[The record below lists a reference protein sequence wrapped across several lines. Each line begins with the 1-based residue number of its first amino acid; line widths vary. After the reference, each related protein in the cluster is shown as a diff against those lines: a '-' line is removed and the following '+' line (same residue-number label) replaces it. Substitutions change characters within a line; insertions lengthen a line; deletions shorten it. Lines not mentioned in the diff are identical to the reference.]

1 MGTRFVERPP
11 SAWQLNWSAST
22 GRARPIAKKERAKAR
37 APRVVELPPSLDKF
51 CHSQFTTNN
60 KKTRRSFMAEQGAVV
75 VKPAL
80 AKGTPSA
87 SFRLR
92 NGSLNAVRLRR
103 VFDLFDRNGD
113 GEITVDE
120 LAQALDALGLDAD
133 RASLTSTVGA
143 YVPDGAAGLR
153 FENFDALHRALGDAF
168 FGALA
173 DQDDAAGEGAGKEE
187 DEEEMRE
194 AFKVFDVD
202 GDGFISAA
210 ELQEVLKKLGLPEAS
225 SLANVREMI
234 CNVDRD
240 SDGRV
245 DFSEFKCMMQEIT
258 VWGA

>member
-1 MGTRFVERPP
+1 MDTNQG
-11 SAWQLNWSAST
+11 
-22 GRARPIAKKERAKAR
+22 
-37 APRVVELPPSLDKF
+37 VV
-51 CHSQFTTNN
+51 
-60 KKTRRSFMAEQGAVV
+60 AV

-133 RASLTSTVGA
+133 RAGLAATVGA
-143 YVPDGAAGLR
+143 YVPDGAVGLR
-153 FENFDALHRALGDAF
+153 FEDFDKLHRALGDAF

-173 DQDDAAGEGAGKEE
+173 DQQDDAAAAGADGGKGGEE
-187 DEEEMRE
+187 DEQEMRE

-225 SLANVREMI
+225 SMANVREMI

-245 DFSEFKCMMQEIT
+245 DFGEFKCMMQGIT

>member
-1 MGTRFVERPP
+1 MDTNQG
-11 SAWQLNWSAST
+11 
-22 GRARPIAKKERAKAR
+22 
-37 APRVVELPPSLDKF
+37 VV
-51 CHSQFTTNN
+51 
-60 KKTRRSFMAEQGAVV
+60 AV

-133 RASLTSTVGA
+133 RAGLAATVGA

-153 FENFDALHRALGDAF
+153 FEDLDKLHRALGDAF

-173 DQDDAAGEGAGKEE
+173 DQQDDAAEAADGGKGEE
-187 DEEEMRE
+187 DEQEMRE

-225 SLANVREMI
+225 SMANVREMI

-245 DFSEFKCMMQEIT
+245 DFGEFKCMMQGIT

>member
-1 MGTRFVERPP
+1 MDTNQG
-11 SAWQLNWSAST
+11 
-22 GRARPIAKKERAKAR
+22 
-37 APRVVELPPSLDKF
+37 VV
-51 CHSQFTTNN
+51 
-60 KKTRRSFMAEQGAVV
+60 AV

-133 RASLTSTVGA
+133 RAGLAATVGA
-143 YVPDGAAGLR
+143 YVPDGATGLR
-153 FENFDALHRALGDAF
+153 FEDFDKLHRALGDAF

-173 DQDDAAGEGAGKEE
+173 DQQDDAAAAGADGGKGGEE
-187 DEEEMRE
+187 DEQEMRE

-225 SLANVREMI
+225 SMANVREMI

-245 DFSEFKCMMQEIT
+245 DFGEFKCMMQGIT

>member
-1 MGTRFVERPP
+1 MDTNQG
-11 SAWQLNWSAST
+11 
-22 GRARPIAKKERAKAR
+22 
-37 APRVVELPPSLDKF
+37 VV
-51 CHSQFTTNN
+51 
-60 KKTRRSFMAEQGAVV
+60 AV

-133 RASLTSTVGA
+133 RAGLADTVGA
-143 YVPDGAAGLR
+143 YVPNGAAGLR
-153 FENFDALHRALGDAF
+153 FEDFDKLHRALGDAF

-173 DQDDAAGEGAGKEE
+173 DQQDDAASAGADGGKGGEE
-187 DEEEMRE
+187 DEQEMRE

-225 SLANVREMI
+225 SMANVREMI

-245 DFSEFKCMMQEIT
+245 DFGEFKCMMQGIT

>member
-1 MGTRFVERPP
+1 MDSNQG
-11 SAWQLNWSAST
+11 
-22 GRARPIAKKERAKAR
+22 
-37 APRVVELPPSLDKF
+37 VV
-51 CHSQFTTNN
+51 
-60 KKTRRSFMAEQGAVV
+60 AV
-75 VKPAL
+75 VKPTL

-133 RASLTSTVGA
+133 RAGLAATVGA

-153 FENFDALHRALGDAF
+153 FEDFDKLHRALGDAF

-173 DQDDAAGEGAGKEE
+173 DHQDDAADAGGKKGEE
-187 DEEEMRE
+187 DEQEMRE

-210 ELQEVLKKLGLPEAS
+210 ELQTVLKKLGLPEAS
-225 SLANVREMI
+225 SMANVREMI
-234 CNVDRD
+234 TNVDRD

-245 DFSEFKCMMQEIT
+245 DFSEFKCMMKGIT

>member
-1 MGTRFVERPP
+1 MDAAQSVAAVKP
-11 SAWQLNWSAST
+11 SL
-22 GRARPIAKKERAKAR
+22 AKA
-37 APRVVELPPSLDKF
+37 A
-51 CHSQFTTNN
+51 
-60 KKTRRSFMAEQGAVV
+60 
-75 VKPAL
+75 
-80 AKGTPSA
+80 PSA

-133 RASLTSTVGA
+133 RASLAATVGA
-143 YVPDGAAGLR
+143 YVPEGAAGLR
-153 FENFDALHRALGDAF
+153 FEDFDALHRALGDAF
-168 FGALA
+168 FGSLA
-173 DQDDAAGEGAGKEE
+173 EDEKDEQGGEQAD

-225 SLANVREMI
+225 SMANVREMI

-245 DFSEFKCMMQEIT
+245 DFSEFKCMMQGIT

>member
-1 MGTRFVERPP
+1 MDTNQG
-11 SAWQLNWSAST
+11 
-22 GRARPIAKKERAKAR
+22 
-37 APRVVELPPSLDKF
+37 VV
-51 CHSQFTTNN
+51 
-60 KKTRRSFMAEQGAVV
+60 AV

-133 RASLTSTVGA
+133 RAGLADTVGA
-143 YVPDGAAGLR
+143 YVPDGAAGLH
-153 FENFDALHRALGDAF
+153 FEDFDKLHRALGDAF

-173 DQDDAAGEGAGKEE
+173 DQQDDAAGAGADGGKGGEE
-187 DEEEMRE
+187 DEQEMRE

-225 SLANVREMI
+225 SMANVREMI

-245 DFSEFKCMMQEIT
+245 DFGEFKCMMQGIT

>member
-1 MGTRFVERPP
+1 MDTNQG
-11 SAWQLNWSAST
+11 
-22 GRARPIAKKERAKAR
+22 
-37 APRVVELPPSLDKF
+37 VV
-51 CHSQFTTNN
+51 
-60 KKTRRSFMAEQGAVV
+60 VV

-133 RASLTSTVGA
+133 RAGLAATVGA
-143 YVPDGAAGLR
+143 YVPDGAVGLC
-153 FENFDALHRALGDAF
+153 FEDFDKLHRALGDAF

-173 DQDDAAGEGAGKEE
+173 DQQDDAAAAGADGGKGGEE
-187 DEEEMRE
+187 DEQEMRE

-225 SLANVREMI
+225 NMDWTADALPPNP
-234 CNVDRD
+234 
-240 SDGRV
+240 
-245 DFSEFKCMMQEIT
+245 T
-258 VWGA
+258 

>member
-1 MGTRFVERPP
+1 MDTNQG
-11 SAWQLNWSAST
+11 
-22 GRARPIAKKERAKAR
+22 
-37 APRVVELPPSLDKF
+37 VV
-51 CHSQFTTNN
+51 
-60 KKTRRSFMAEQGAVV
+60 AV

-87 SFRLR
+87 SFQLR

-133 RASLTSTVGA
+133 RFGLAATVS
-143 YVPDGAAGLR
+143 AAGLR
-153 FENFDALHRALGDAF
+153 FEDSDKLHRALGDAF

-173 DQDDAAGEGAGKEE
+173 DQQDAAGADGGKGGEE
-187 DEEEMRE
+187 DEQEMRE

-210 ELQEVLKKLGLPEAS
+210 ELQEVLKKLGLPEPSNMDWAADA
-225 SLANVREMI
+225 LPPNPTWTPRWTTTPVKKLKQRGM
-234 CNVDRD
+234 
-240 SDGRV
+240 G
-245 DFSEFKCMMQEIT
+245 
-258 VWGA
+258 

>member
-1 MGTRFVERPP
+1 MDADQQG
-11 SAWQLNWSAST
+11 
-22 GRARPIAKKERAKAR
+22 
-37 APRVVELPPSLDKF
+37 VV
-51 CHSQFTTNN
+51 
-60 KKTRRSFMAEQGAVV
+60 AAV

-133 RASLTSTVGA
+133 RAGLSATVGA

-153 FENFDALHRALGDAF
+153 FEDFDKLHRALGDAF
-168 FGALA
+168 FGALGG
-173 DQDDAAGEGAGKEE
+173 QDDATAAADGAGAGAEE
-187 DEEEMRE
+187 DEQEMRE

-225 SLANVREMI
+225 SMANVREMI

-245 DFSEFKCMMQEIT
+245 DFNEFKCMMQGIT

>member
-1 MGTRFVERPP
+1 MDTNQG
-11 SAWQLNWSAST
+11 
-22 GRARPIAKKERAKAR
+22 
-37 APRVVELPPSLDKF
+37 VV
-51 CHSQFTTNN
+51 
-60 KKTRRSFMAEQGAVV
+60 AV
-75 VKPAL
+75 VKPTL

-133 RASLTSTVGA
+133 RAGLAATVGA

-153 FENFDALHRALGDAF
+153 FEDFDKLHRALGDAF

-173 DQDDAAGEGAGKEE
+173 DQQDDAAAAADGGKGGEE
-187 DEEEMRE
+187 DEQEMRE

-225 SLANVREMI
+225 SMANVREMI

-245 DFSEFKCMMQEIT
+245 DFGEFKCMMQGIT

>member
-1 MGTRFVERPP
+1 M
-11 SAWQLNWSAST
+11 
-22 GRARPIAKKERAKAR
+22 
-37 APRVVELPPSLDKF
+37 
-51 CHSQFTTNN
+51 
-60 KKTRRSFMAEQGAVV
+60 
-75 VKPAL
+75 KPAL

-133 RASLTSTVGA
+133 RAGLADTVGA
-143 YVPDGAAGLR
+143 YVPNGAAGLR
-153 FENFDALHRALGDAF
+153 FEDFDKLHRALGDAF

-173 DQDDAAGEGAGKEE
+173 DQQDDAAGAGADGGKGGEE
-187 DEEEMRE
+187 DEQEMRE

-225 SLANVREMI
+225 SMANVREMI

-245 DFSEFKCMMQEIT
+245 DFGEFKCMMQGIT

>member
-1 MGTRFVERPP
+1 MDTNQG
-11 SAWQLNWSAST
+11 
-22 GRARPIAKKERAKAR
+22 
-37 APRVVELPPSLDKF
+37 VV
-51 CHSQFTTNN
+51 
-60 KKTRRSFMAEQGAVV
+60 AV

-133 RASLTSTVGA
+133 RAGLAATVGA

-153 FENFDALHRALGDAF
+153 FEDFDKLHRALGDAF

-173 DQDDAAGEGAGKEE
+173 DQQDDAAAAADGGKGEE
-187 DEEEMRE
+187 DEQEMRE

-225 SLANVREMI
+225 SMANVREMI

-245 DFSEFKCMMQEIT
+245 DFGEFKCMMQGIT

>member
-1 MGTRFVERPP
+1 
-11 SAWQLNWSAST
+11 
-22 GRARPIAKKERAKAR
+22 
-37 APRVVELPPSLDKF
+37 
-51 CHSQFTTNN
+51 
-60 KKTRRSFMAEQGAVV
+60 MAEQGVV
-75 VKPAL
+75 AVKPTL

-133 RASLTSTVGA
+133 RASLAATVGA
-143 YVPDGAAGLR
+143 YVPEGAAGLR
-153 FENFDALHRALGDAF
+153 FENFEALHRALGDAF

-173 DQDDAAGEGAGKEE
+173 DQDDGAEGAKAED

-225 SLANVREMI
+225 SMANVREMI
-234 CNVDRD
+234 TNVDRD

-245 DFSEFKCMMQEIT
+245 DFGEFKCMMQGIT

>member
-1 MGTRFVERPP
+1 MDTE
-11 SAWQLNWSAST
+11 Q
-22 GRARPIAKKERAKAR
+22 
-37 APRVVELPPSLDKF
+37 RVVS
-51 CHSQFTTNN
+51 
-60 KKTRRSFMAEQGAVV
+60 
-75 VKPAL
+75 VKPGL

-133 RASLTSTVGA
+133 RAGLAATVGA

-153 FENFDALHRALGDAF
+153 FEDFDALHRALGDAF

-173 DQDDAAGEGAGKEE
+173 AGPGDDHGAGAGAEGGKKADDE
-187 DEEEMRE
+187 DEMRE

-225 SLANVREMI
+225 SMANVREMI

-245 DFSEFKCMMQEIT
+245 DFSEFKCMMQGIT
-258 VWGA
+258 I

>member
-1 MGTRFVERPP
+1 MDTNQG
-11 SAWQLNWSAST
+11 
-22 GRARPIAKKERAKAR
+22 
-37 APRVVELPPSLDKF
+37 VV
-51 CHSQFTTNN
+51 
-60 KKTRRSFMAEQGAVV
+60 AA
-75 VKPAL
+75 VKPGL

-133 RASLTSTVGA
+133 RAGLAATVGA
-143 YVPDGAAGLR
+143 YVPAGAAGLR
-153 FENFDALHRALGDAF
+153 FEDFDQLHRALGDAF

-173 DQDDAAGEGAGKEE
+173 DQQDDAAAAAGAEGSQE
-187 DEEEMRE
+187 DEQEMRE

-202 GDGFISAA
+202 GDGFISAS

-225 SLANVREMI
+225 SMANVREMI
-234 CNVDRD
+234 TNVDRD

-245 DFSEFKCMMQEIT
+245 DFGEFKCMMQGIT

>member
-1 MGTRFVERPP
+1 
-11 SAWQLNWSAST
+11 
-22 GRARPIAKKERAKAR
+22 
-37 APRVVELPPSLDKF
+37 
-51 CHSQFTTNN
+51 
-60 KKTRRSFMAEQGAVV
+60 MADTDHQQGVAVAV
-75 VKPAL
+75 RPAL

-133 RASLTSTVGA
+133 RAGLAATVGG
-143 YVPDGAAGLR
+143 YVPEGAAGLR
-153 FENFDALHRALGDAF
+153 FEDFDALHRALGDAF
-168 FGALA
+168 FGALP
-173 DQDDAAGEGAGKEE
+173 DQQQQQQQQDDAAAAEGGGDEE
-187 DEEEMRE
+187 EEEMRE

-225 SLANVREMI
+225 SMANVREMI

-240 SDGRV
+240 RDGRV
-245 DFSEFKCMMQEIT
+245 DFGEFKCMMQGIT

>member
-1 MGTRFVERPP
+1 MAGEQQSQ
-11 SAWQLNWSAST
+11 SAA
-22 GRARPIAKKERAKAR
+22 A
-37 APRVVELPPSLDKF
+37 
-51 CHSQFTTNN
+51 
-60 KKTRRSFMAEQGAVV
+60 
-75 VKPAL
+75 KPAASAL
-80 AKGTPSA
+80 SKGAPSP

-120 LAQALDALGLDAD
+120 LAQALDALGLEAD
-133 RASLTSTVGA
+133 RASLAATVGA
-143 YVPDGAAGLR
+143 HVPEGASGLR
-153 FENFDALHRALGDAF
+153 FEDFEGLHRALGDAL

-173 DQDDAAGEGAGKEE
+173 DDGEEGGGGE

-202 GDGFISAA
+202 GDGYISAS
-210 ELQEVLKKLGLPEAS
+210 ELQEVLKKLGMPEAS

-245 DFSEFKCMMQEIT
+245 DFGEFKIMMQGINI
-258 VWGA
+258 

>member
-1 MGTRFVERPP
+1 MDTNQG
-11 SAWQLNWSAST
+11 
-22 GRARPIAKKERAKAR
+22 
-37 APRVVELPPSLDKF
+37 VV
-51 CHSQFTTNN
+51 
-60 KKTRRSFMAEQGAVV
+60 AV

-133 RASLTSTVGA
+133 RAGLADTVGA
-143 YVPDGAAGLR
+143 YVPNGAAGLR
-153 FENFDALHRALGDAF
+153 FEDFDKLHRALGDAF

-173 DQDDAAGEGAGKEE
+173 DQQDDAAGAGADGGKGGEE
-187 DEEEMRE
+187 DEQEMRE

-225 SLANVREMI
+225 SMANVREMI

-245 DFSEFKCMMQEIT
+245 DFGEFKCMMQGIT